1 MAPAQ
6 VEAEIADILIIP
18 FALMYFGRS
27 AYTTV
32 LHAQGGATLANQPQ
46 VDVER
51 LAE

>member
-1 MAPAQ
+1 MTPAQ
-6 VEAEIADILIIP
+6 VEVEAADILIVP
-18 FALMYFGRS
+18 FTLIYFGRS